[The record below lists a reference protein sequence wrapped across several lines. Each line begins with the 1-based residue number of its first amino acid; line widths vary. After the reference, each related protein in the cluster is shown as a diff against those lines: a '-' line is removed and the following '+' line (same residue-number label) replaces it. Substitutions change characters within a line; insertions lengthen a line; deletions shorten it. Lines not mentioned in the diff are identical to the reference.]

1 MLSKRLHA
9 LAEALLVTF
18 LWSTSYILIK
28 IGLRELNPI
37 AFAAYRYTL
46 ASLILIIFMLARY
59 KGNKSLELKQ
69 LLLFMILGFTDYFI
83 AQGLFTCL
91 RA

>member
-1 MLSKRLHA
+1 MVGKRLQA
-9 LAEALLVTF
+9 LIEALPVTF

-46 ASLILIIFMLARY
+46 ASIVLITFTLTRY
-59 KGNKSLELKQ
+59 KSSRNLEIKQ
-69 LLLFMILGFTDYFI
+69 LLIFLVLGITGYFI
-83 AQGLFTCL
+83 AQGL
-91 RA
+91 